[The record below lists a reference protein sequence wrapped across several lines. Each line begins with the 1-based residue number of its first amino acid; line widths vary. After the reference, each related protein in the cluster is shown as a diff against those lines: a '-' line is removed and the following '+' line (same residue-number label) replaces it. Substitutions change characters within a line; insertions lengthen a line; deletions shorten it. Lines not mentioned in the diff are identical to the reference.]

1 VAVTN
6 DKERLARITIPVS
19 GMTCA
24 SCVRRLEGAISR
36 KEGVA
41 EASVN
46 FAAEKASVAYEPTA
60 TSPDELIGAIR
71 DAGYGADVREVIF
84 GVTGMTCASC
94 VGRVERA
101 LKGVPGVLEAS
112 VNLAS
117 EKATV
122 AYLAGEVGPRDLEK
136 AVRSAGYGVIRED
149 EGSSVEDSHEPEYR
163 KLKADF
169 LLAAGLTALI
179 LLGSLPHM
187 FGFTLPIPMGW
198 LNLGLLLL
206 ATPVQFW
213 AGWRFYRGAW
223 GALKHGQANM
233 NTLVVIGTSA
243 AYLYSAVATLAPEL
257 FAAGRAGVY
266 FDTSALIITLI
277 LLGRLLEARAKGS
290 TNEAIKRL
298 AGLQAK
304 TARVVRDGE
313 EVDVPVEEVEVGD
326 IVVVRPGEKI
336 PVDGQVLAGES
347 AVDESMIT
355 GESIPVTKREGDEI
369 IGATMN
375 TSGSFRFEATK
386 VGEETALH
394 QIMRMVEEAQG
405 SKAPIQRLADRISAV
420 FVPAVIGA
428 ATVTFLIWFLVGP
441 EPALT
446 FALLNTVAVL
456 IIACPCAMGLATPT
470 SIMVGT
476 GKGAE
481 SGILIKGGEA
491 LEGAHKLTTVVLDKT
506 GTLTRG
512 KPELTDVVARG
523 GLSDNEL
530 LKMVASAER
539 GSEHPLGEA
548 IVRGAKGRGF
558 PLTEAEEFQAVT
570 GGGVRARVE
579 GREVLVGSRR
589 FLSESGISGDGLL
602 PRSEELAREGKTPI
616 FVAVDGEPAGL
627 VAVADVVREESREAV
642 DRLHALGLEAA
653 MITGDNRRTAE
664 AIAREL
670 GMDRVL
676 AEVRP
681 EDKANEVK
689 RLQAEGKR
697 VGMVGDG
704 INDAPALAQADV
716 GIAIGTGADVA
727 MEAAD
732 LTLIS
737 GDVRGVA
744 RAITLSKATV
754 RNIKQ
759 NLFWAFAYNVALI
772 PVAAGVLYLFFAGGT
787 VPEALRPFLG
797 EYGFLNPVLAA
808 AAMALSSV
816 TVVSNA
822 LRLRRVKM
830 IQEKGA

>member
-1 VAVTN
+1 METTN
-6 DKERLARITIPVS
+6 EKEQLARVTIPVT

-24 SCVRRLEGAISR
+24 SCVRRVEQALEK

-41 EASVN
+41 EAGVN
-46 FAAEKASVAYEPTA
+46 FAAEKTSVVYDPAVTKPE
-60 TSPDELIGAIR
+60 ELIRTITE
-71 DAGYGADVREVIF
+71 AGYSTDVHETSF

-101 LKGVPGVLEAS
+101 LKKVPGVLEAN
-112 VNLAS
+112 VNLAN

-122 AYLAGEVGPRDLEK
+122 RYIAGEVEQRDLER
-136 AVRSAGYGVIRED
+136 AVKGAGYGLVRGE
-149 EGSSVEDSHEPEYR
+149 EFSAEDSYESEYK
-163 KLKADF
+163 KLKSDF
-169 LLAAGLTALI
+169 LLAAALTAII
-179 LLGSLPHM
+179 LAGSLPM
-187 FGFTLPIPMGW
+187 MLGFEPLILMMW
-198 LNLGLLLL
+198 LNFVLLGL

-213 AGWRFYRGAW
+213 AGRSFYRGAW

-233 NTLVVIGTSA
+233 NTLVVMGTSA
-243 AYLYSAVATLAPEL
+243 AYLYSAVVTLAPGL
-257 FAAGRAGVY
+257 FAAGRADVY

-290 TNEAIKRL
+290 TNDAIKKL

-304 TARVVRDGE
+304 TARVERESDE
-313 EVDVPVEEVEVGD
+313 LDVPVEDVRVGD
-326 IVVVRPGEKI
+326 IVVVRPGEKV
-336 PVDGQVLAGES
+336 PVDGRVVSGGS

-355 GESIPVTKREGDEI
+355 GESIPVTKWEGDEV

-386 VGEETALH
+386 VGEDTALH

-420 FVPAVIGA
+420 FVPAVIGVA
-428 ATVTFLIWFLVGP
+428 AVTFLVWFLFGP
-441 EPALT
+441 EPTLT

-481 SGILIKGGEA
+481 RGILVKGGEA
-491 LEGAHKLTTVVLDKT
+491 LEEAHKLTTVVLDKT

-512 KPELTDVVARG
+512 EPRLTDVIPLN
-523 GLSDNEL
+523 GLSRDEL
-530 LKMVASAER
+530 LAVAAAAER
-539 GSEHPLGEA
+539 RSEHPLGEA
-548 IVRGAKGRGF
+548 IVAGAKERGLDVPEPEAFDAPTGR
-558 PLTEAEEFQAVT
+558 
-570 GGGVRARVE
+570 GVRATVS
-579 GREVLVGSRR
+579 GKTVLVGSRK
-589 FLSESGISGDGLL
+589 LMDESGVSEAGLAS
-602 PRSEELAREGKTPI
+602 RFEELTASGKTQM
-616 FVAVDGEPAGL
+616 FVAVDGEVAGL
-627 VAVADVVREESREAV
+627 VAVADVVREESKEAV
-642 DRLHALGLEAA
+642 DLLHRMGLEVV
-653 MITGDNRRTAE
+653 MLTGDNGHTAKSV
-664 AIAREL
+664 AGQL
-670 GMDRVL
+670 GIERVL
-676 AEVRP
+676 AEVMP
-681 EDKANEVK
+681 EDKEK
-689 RLQAEGKR
+689 DIRKLQKEGKI
-697 VGMVGDG
+697 VAMVGDG
-704 INDAPALAQADV
+704 INDAPALARADV
-716 GIAIGTGADVA
+716 GVAIGTGTDVA

-744 RAITLSKATV
+744 RAIRLSKATI

-772 PVAAGVLYLFFAGGT
+772 PVAAGVLYPLFAAGT

-816 TVVSNA
+816 TVLSNA
-822 LRLRRVKM
+822 LRLRRAKV
-830 IQEKGA
+830 

>member
-1 VAVTN
+1 VRV
-6 DKERLARITIPVS
+6 TIPVT

-24 SCVRRLEGAISR
+24 SCVRR
-36 KEGVA
+36 
-41 EASVN
+41 
-46 FAAEKASVAYEPTA
+46 
-60 TSPDELIGAIR
+60 
-71 DAGYGADVREVIF
+71 
-84 GVTGMTCASC
+84 
-94 VGRVERA
+94 VERA
-101 LKGVPGVLEAS
+101 LEKAPGVLEAN
-112 VNLAS
+112 VNLANQR
-117 EKATV
+117 ATV
-122 AYLAGEVGPRDLEK
+122 RYLAGEVELRDLEK
-136 AVRSAGYGVIRED
+136 AVEGSGYGVVRGE
-149 EGSSVEDSHEPEYR
+149 ESFAEDSHEREYK

-169 LLAAGLTALI
+169 ILAAALTTII
-179 LLGSLPHM
+179 LVGSLPM
-187 FGFTLPIPMGW
+187 MLGLEPPIPMVW
-198 LNLGLLLL
+198 LKVLLLVL

-213 AGWRFYRGAW
+213 AGKRFYRGAW

-243 AYLYSAVATLAPEL
+243 AYLYSAVAALAPGL
-257 FAAGRAGVY
+257 FAAGRDDVY

-277 LLGRLLEARAKGS
+277 LLGHLLEARAKGR
-290 TNEAIKRL
+290 TNEAIKKL

-304 TARVVRDGE
+304 TARVLRGGE
-313 EVDVPVEEVEVGD
+313 ELDVPLESVLVGD
-326 IVVVRPGEKI
+326 LVVVRPGEKV
-336 PVDGQVLAGES
+336 PVDGRVVSGGS

-355 GESIPVTKREGDEI
+355 GEAIPITKREGDEV

-375 TSGSFRFEATK
+375 TSGSFCFEATK
-386 VGEETALH
+386 VGEDTTLH

-405 SKAPIQRLADRISAV
+405 SKAPVQRFADRISAV
-420 FVPAVIGA
+420 FVPAVIGVA
-428 ATVTFLIWFLVGP
+428 AASFVVWLLFGP

-481 SGILIKGGEA
+481 SGFLIRGGEA
-491 LEGAHKLTTVVLDKT
+491 LEGAHKLDTVVLDKT

-512 KPELTDVVARG
+512 EPELTDIVVENGVRE
-523 GLSDNEL
+523 DEL
-530 LKMVASAER
+530 LRLVASAER
-539 GSEHPLGEA
+539 ASEHPLGEA
-548 IVRGAKGRGF
+548 IVRGARDRDL
-558 PLTEAEEFQAVT
+558 PLAEADAFEAVS
-570 GGGVRARVE
+570 GGGIRARVE
-579 GREVLVGSRR
+579 GLEVLVGSRR
-589 FLSESGISGDGLL
+589 FLSEAGVSEDGLL
-602 PRSEELAREGKTPI
+602 PEAEELAREGKTPI

-627 VAVADVVREESREAV
+627 VAVADVVRDESREAV
-642 DRLHALGLEAA
+642 TRLHALGLEVA
-653 MITGDNRRTAE
+653 MLTGDNRRTAE
-664 AIAREL
+664 AIARKL
-670 GMDRVL
+670 GIDRVV

-716 GIAIGTGADVA
+716 GIAIGTGTDVA
-727 MEAAD
+727 MEASD

-744 RAITLSKATV
+744 RAIKLSKATV

-772 PVAAGVLYLFFAGGT
+772 PVAAGVLYPLFSDGS
-787 VPEALRPFLG
+787 VPEVLRPVLG

-808 AAMALSSV
+808 VAMALSSV

-822 LRLRRVKM
+822 LRLRRAKV
-830 IQEKGA
+830 

>member
-1 VAVTN
+1 VRV
-6 DKERLARITIPVS
+6 TIPVT

-24 SCVRRLEGAISR
+24 SCVRR
-36 KEGVA
+36 
-41 EASVN
+41 
-46 FAAEKASVAYEPTA
+46 
-60 TSPDELIGAIR
+60 
-71 DAGYGADVREVIF
+71 
-84 GVTGMTCASC
+84 
-94 VGRVERA
+94 VERA
-101 LKGVPGVLEAS
+101 LEKAPGVLEAN
-112 VNLAS
+112 VNLANQR
-117 EKATV
+117 ATV
-122 AYLAGEVGPRDLEK
+122 RYLAGEVELRDLEK
-136 AVRSAGYGVIRED
+136 AVEGSGYGVVRGE
-149 EGSSVEDSHEPEYR
+149 ESFAEDSHEREYK

-169 LLAAGLTALI
+169 ILAAALTTII
-179 LLGSLPHM
+179 LVGSLPM
-187 FGFTLPIPMGW
+187 MLGLEPPIPMVW
-198 LNLGLLLL
+198 LKVLLLVL

-213 AGWRFYRGAW
+213 AGKRFYRGAW

-243 AYLYSAVATLAPEL
+243 AYLYSAVAALAPGL
-257 FAAGRAGVY
+257 FAAGRDDVY

-277 LLGRLLEARAKGS
+277 LLGHLLEARAKGR
-290 TNEAIKRL
+290 TNEAIKKL

-304 TARVVRDGE
+304 TARVLRGGE
-313 EVDVPVEEVEVGD
+313 ELDVPLEGVLVGD
-326 IVVVRPGEKI
+326 LVVVRPGEKV
-336 PVDGQVLAGES
+336 PVDGRVVSGGS

-355 GESIPVTKREGDEI
+355 GEAIPITKREGDEV

-375 TSGSFRFEATK
+375 TSGSFCFEATK
-386 VGEETALH
+386 VGEDTTLH

-405 SKAPIQRLADRISAV
+405 SKAPVQRFADRISAV
-420 FVPAVIGA
+420 FVPAVIGVA
-428 ATVTFLIWFLVGP
+428 AASFVVWLLFGP

-481 SGILIKGGEA
+481 SGFLIRGGEA
-491 LEGAHKLTTVVLDKT
+491 LEGAHKLDTVVLDKT

-512 KPELTDVVARG
+512 EPELTDIVVENGVRE
-523 GLSDNEL
+523 DEL
-530 LKMVASAER
+530 LRLVASAER
-539 GSEHPLGEA
+539 ASEHPLGEA
-548 IVRGAKGRGF
+548 IVRGARDRDL
-558 PLTEAEEFQAVT
+558 PLAEADAFEAVS
-570 GGGVRARVE
+570 GGGIRARVE
-579 GREVLVGSRR
+579 GLEVLVGSRR
-589 FLSESGISGDGLL
+589 FLSEAGVSEDGLL
-602 PRSEELAREGKTPI
+602 PEAEELAREGKTPI

-627 VAVADVVREESREAV
+627 VAVADVVRDESREAV
-642 DRLHALGLEAA
+642 TRLHALGLEVA
-653 MITGDNRRTAE
+653 MLTGDNRRTAE
-664 AIAREL
+664 AIARKL
-670 GMDRVL
+670 GIDRVV

-716 GIAIGTGADVA
+716 GIAIGTGTDVA
-727 MEAAD
+727 MEASD

-744 RAITLSKATV
+744 RAIKLSKATV

-772 PVAAGVLYLFFAGGT
+772 PVAAGVLYPLFSDGS
-787 VPEALRPFLG
+787 VPEVLRPVLG

-808 AAMALSSV
+808 VAMALSSV

-822 LRLRRVKM
+822 LRLRRAKV
-830 IQEKGA
+830 

>member
-1 VAVTN
+1 METTN
-6 DKERLARITIPVS
+6 EKEQLARVTIPVT

-24 SCVRRLEGAISR
+24 SCVRRVEQALEK

-41 EASVN
+41 EAAVN
-46 FAAEKASVAYEPTA
+46 FAAEK
-60 TSPDELIGAIR
+60 TSLIYDPAVTKPEELIRTITE
-71 DAGYGADVREVIF
+71 AGYSTDVHETSF

-101 LKGVPGVLEAS
+101 LKKVPGVLEAN
-112 VNLAS
+112 VNLAN

-122 AYLAGEVGPRDLEK
+122 RYIAGEVEQRDLERTVK
-136 AVRSAGYGVIRED
+136 GAGYGLVRGE
-149 EGSSVEDSHEPEYR
+149 EFSAEDSYESEYK
-163 KLKADF
+163 KLKSDF
-169 LLAAGLTALI
+169 LLAAALTAII
-179 LLGSLPHM
+179 LAGSLPM
-187 FGFTLPIPMGW
+187 MLGFEPLILMMW
-198 LNLGLLLL
+198 LNFVLLGL

-213 AGWRFYRGAW
+213 AGRRFYRGAW
-223 GALKHGQANM
+223 GALRHGQANM
-233 NTLVVIGTSA
+233 NSLVVMGTSA
-243 AYLYSAVATLAPEL
+243 AYLYSAVVTLAPGL
-257 FAAGRAGVY
+257 FAAGSADVY

-277 LLGRLLEARAKGS
+277 LLGRLLEARAKGR
-290 TNEAIKRL
+290 TNDAIKKL

-304 TARVVRDGE
+304 TARVERESDE
-313 EVDVPVEEVEVGD
+313 LDVPVEDVRVGD
-326 IVVVRPGEKI
+326 IVVVRPGEKV
-336 PVDGQVLAGES
+336 PVDGRVVSGGS

-355 GESIPVTKREGDEI
+355 GESIPVTKQEGAEV
-369 IGATMN
+369 IGATIN
-375 TSGSFRFEATK
+375 ASGSFRFAATK
-386 VGEETALH
+386 VGEDTVLY

-405 SKAPIQRLADRISAV
+405 SKAPIQRLADKISAV
-420 FVPAVIGA
+420 FVPAVIGVAA
-428 ATVTFLIWFLVGP
+428 ATFVVWLLFGP

-491 LEGAHKLTTVVLDKT
+491 LEGAHKLDTVVLDKT

-512 KPELTDVVARG
+512 QPELTDIVPTNDIPKEDLLRLVA
-523 GLSDNEL
+523 
-530 LKMVASAER
+530 AAES

-548 IVRGAKGRGF
+548 IVRGARDRSLPPVESDAF
-558 PLTEAEEFQAVT
+558 EAIS
-570 GGGVRARVE
+570 GGGIRARVE

-589 FLSESGISGDGLL
+589 FLSESSVRGNDLVAG
-602 PRSEELAREGKTPI
+602 SEDLAREGKTPI
-616 FVAVDGEPAGL
+616 FVAVDGETAGL
-627 VAVADVVREESREAV
+627 MGVADVVRDESGEAV
-642 DRLHALGLEAA
+642 ERLHSLGLEVA
-653 MITGDNRRTAE
+653 MLTGDNHRTAE
-664 AIAREL
+664 AIARKL
-670 GMDRVL
+670 GIDRVV

-681 EDKANEVK
+681 GDKAAEVE
-689 RLQAEGKR
+689 RLQAESKR

-716 GIAIGTGADVA
+716 GIAIGTGTDVA
-727 MEAAD
+727 MDAAD

-744 RAITLSKATV
+744 RAIELSKATV
-754 RNIKQ
+754 RNIKE

-772 PVAAGVLYLFFAGGT
+772 PVAAGVLYPLFAGGS
-787 VPEALRPFLG
+787 VPWILSPVLG

-822 LRLRRVKM
+822 LRLRRVKVW
-830 IQEKGA
+830 